1 MSWLSK
7 WIDKRTGANRAI
19 DVEAQQT
26 RYDDAMSG
34 VNAGYNKM
42 MGIAEQQ
49 MDINSDMN
57 QARLAQMEASSAD
70 NAAEA
75 SRLAQRTAASAGGA
89 PAAALAFQAQDM
101 AQKGQA
107 NVMNQYQQGMFQ
119 QTENALGTMGGVLA
133 NQGQMQQARFNM
145 GESARSFNAQ
155 LEQQAAQRKAGML
168 GGALKIGGGLLMGNP
183 AMALSGASSFMQQG
197 GYIQPQEYAVGGLVR
212 RAASKIA
219 KGAKKKLTSKQKSYL
234 QRKKVEDQR
243 KRMQEFQDNPPDDY
257 VDIPLEERGITMDRG
272 LMHGGYVHKKKYN
285 HGGPVGGGFLYQAQL
300 GKRPDPKP
308 VGNGESDEDAKASM
322 FGMML
327 AGLAGANAIR
337 RGKMPQMGKNNP
349 LPGDIVDAK
358 LEPGEYVLNRN
369 AVNAVGKENLDKLN
383 NEIEPR
389 FDDSKVKMRMGGYL
403 YG

>member
-19 DVEAQQT
+19 DVEAQQE
-26 RYDDAMSG
+26 RYDAEMSG

-145 GESARSFNAQ
+145 GESARSFNEQ
-155 LEQQAAQRKAGML
+155 LKQQAAQRKAGML

-183 AMALSGASSFMQQG
+183 AMALSGAGSFLQKG
-197 GYIQPQEYAVGGLVR
+197 GYI
-212 RAASKIA
+212 
-219 KGAKKKLTSKQKSYL
+219 
-234 QRKKVEDQR
+234 
-243 KRMQEFQDNPPDDY
+243 
-257 VDIPLEERGITMDRG
+257 
-272 LMHGGYVHKKKYN
+272 KKYN
-285 HGGPVGGGFLYQAQL
+285 HGGQVEDPEN
-300 GKRPDPKP
+300 PKP
-308 VGNGESDEDAKASM
+308 VGNGMSDNDAMATSM
-322 FGMML
+322 LGMAMGGM
-327 AGLAGANAIR
+327 AK
-337 RGKMPQMGKNNP
+337 GKYSP
-349 LPGDIVDAK
+349 LPGDTVDAK

-369 AVNAVGKENLDKLN
+369 AVNAIGKDKLDKIN
-383 NEIEPR
+383 NEVEPR